1 MLVDMTRTKSLGW
14 ITRLSLMKNLCWHI
28 YNYTWIIP
36 FEKSLEKV
44 FISYF
49 FKRFFKEGRLC
60 KSPFKNYFFFTDNGR
75 SHYHPWDVSKEWEG
89 WGHVCKHLFPV
100 TECFLQ
106 LYLWSGCFTN
116 IMTYMSKIMYYY
128 IIMIWNIHYICTIWL
143 FKYYKFHFLMN
154 FLESLN
160 QCSFDVVVYFLY
172 KSAVWWLSW
181 SHVLDTACFPFTKY
195 NTYMYTPSV
204 SELIQS
210 CIQTSVYPLINPK
223 L

>member
-1 MLVDMTRTKSLGW
+1 MGGVGSCVQAPVSCYWIFSSTISLVRMF
-14 ITRLSLMKNLCWHI
+14 
-28 YNYTWIIP
+28 Y
-36 FEKSLEKV
+36 
-44 FISYF
+44 
-49 FKRFFKEGRLC
+49 
-60 KSPFKNYFFFTDNGR
+60 
-75 SHYHPWDVSKEWEG
+75 
-89 WGHVCKHLFPV
+89 KHH
-100 TECFLQ
+100 
-106 LYLWSGCFTN
+106 
-116 IMTYMSKIMYYY
+116 MTYMSKIMYYY

-160 QCSFDVVVYFLY
+160 QCSFDVVVYFLC

-210 CIQTSVYPLINPK
+210 CIQTSVYPLINPQ

>member
-1 MLVDMTRTKSLGW
+1 MGGVGSCVQALVSCYWMFSSTISLVRMFYKHHD
-14 ITRLSLMKNLCWHI
+14 IH
-28 YNYTWIIP
+28 
-36 FEKSLEKV
+36 V
-44 FISYF
+44 
-49 FKRFFKEGRLC
+49 
-60 KSPFKNYFFFTDNGR
+60 KNYVLLYYHDLKY
-75 SHYHPWDVSKEWEG
+75 SLHMHY
-89 WGHVCKHLFPV
+89 
-100 TECFLQ
+100 
-106 LYLWSGCFTN
+106 
-116 IMTYMSKIMYYY
+116 MT
-128 IIMIWNIHYICTIWL
+128 

-210 CIQTSVYPLINPK
+210 CIQTSLYPLINPQ
-223 L
+223 LQSVLI

>member
-1 MLVDMTRTKSLGW
+1 M
-14 ITRLSLMKNLCWHI
+14 ITEEVI
-28 YNYTWIIP
+28 T
-36 FEKSLEKV
+36 
-44 FISYF
+44 
-49 FKRFFKEGRLC
+49 
-60 KSPFKNYFFFTDNGR
+60 T
-75 SHYHPWDVSKEWEG
+75 PWGLSKEWEG

-116 IMTYMSKIMYYY
+116 IIWHICQKLCII

-210 CIQTSVYPLINPK
+210 CIQTSVYPLINPQ